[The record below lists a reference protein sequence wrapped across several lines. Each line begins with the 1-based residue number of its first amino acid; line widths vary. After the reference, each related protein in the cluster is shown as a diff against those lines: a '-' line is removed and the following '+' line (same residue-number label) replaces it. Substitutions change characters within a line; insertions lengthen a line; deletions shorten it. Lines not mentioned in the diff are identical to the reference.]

1 MSIFKKLFG
10 KKTEAKKE
18 RVNLSM
24 LENHFVL
31 NVGESHC
38 DSCKKE
44 TLNCVKL
51 DIADQHVCVCPRKDI
66 KSFRRPFRGED
77 KEK

>member
-18 RVNLSM
+18 KIDLSM

-31 NVGESHC
+31 NVGELHC
-38 DSCKKE
+38 DRCKKE

-66 KSFRRPFRGED
+66 KSFRRPFRED
-77 KEK
+77 KEQ